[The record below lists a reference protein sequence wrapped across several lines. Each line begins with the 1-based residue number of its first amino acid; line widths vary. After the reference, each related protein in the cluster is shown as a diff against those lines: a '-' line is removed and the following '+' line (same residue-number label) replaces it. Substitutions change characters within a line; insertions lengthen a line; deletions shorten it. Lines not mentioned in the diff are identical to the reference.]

1 MSPSQTQKP
10 KVAPL
15 LEELGLYSRNS
26 PGIYIIY
33 GAPAVG
39 KTTLMARFLWELADL
54 GIGTFYIGTEPNLKL
69 YGQLEKIRE
78 KLPRVFKCGYR
89 EIAAVDYVDS
99 YLPLLHRVVE
109 VTGHCGEAV
118 LAVDSI
124 TAVALHEQGRYLA
137 STGRL
142 DVLPIVRTM
151 SSFAN
156 AMTQLIANNI
166 ANKAISV
173 YYVAQERPAI
183 GQTYHGEPAAPS
195 FAMRAQ
201 HNVQA
206 VARLAVSTEG
216 KRILKV
222 VWHRISK
229 YSGAAREVQIEP
241 LL

>member
-1 MSPSQTQKP
+1 MSPSQKP
-10 KVAPL
+10 KVVAL

-54 GIGTFYIGTEPNLKL
+54 GIATFYIGTEPNLTL
-69 YGQLEKIRE
+69 YGQLEKIKE

-89 EIAAVDYVDS
+89 EIATVEYVDS
-99 YLPLLHRVVE
+99 YLPLLHRAVE

-118 LAVDSI
+118 LVVDSI

-137 STGRL
+137 ATGKL

-156 AMTQLIANNI
+156 SMTQHIANNI
-166 ANKAISV
+166 SSKAKSV

-206 VARLAVSTEG
+206 VARLTVGAEG
-216 KRILKV
+216 RRILKV

-229 YSGAAREVQIEP
+229 YAGTTREVQIEP

>member
-1 MSPSQTQKP
+1 VSTPQV
-10 KVAPL
+10 VAL
-15 LEELGLYSRNS
+15 LEELGLYSRT

-39 KTTLMARFLWELADL
+39 KTTLMARFVWELAEL
-54 GIGTFYIGTEPNLKL
+54 GVPTFYVGTEPNLKL

-89 EIAAVDYVDS
+89 EIATVEYADS
-99 YLPLLHRVVE
+99 YLPLLHKAVE

-118 LAVDSI
+118 LVVDSI
-124 TAVALHEQGRYLA
+124 TAIALHEQSRYLA
-137 STGRL
+137 ATGRL

-166 ANKAISV
+166 ASKAISV

-206 VARLAVSTEG
+206 VARLTVSAEG
-216 KRILKV
+216 KRTLKV

-229 YSGAAREVQIEP
+229 YAGATKEVHIEP
-241 LL
+241 LI

>member
-1 MSPSQTQKP
+1 VSTPQV
-10 KVAPL
+10 VAL
-15 LEELGLYSRNS
+15 LEELGLYSRT

-39 KTTLMARFLWELADL
+39 KTTLMARFVWELAEL
-54 GIGTFYIGTEPNLKL
+54 GVPTFYVGTEPNLKL

-89 EIAAVDYVDS
+89 EIATVEYVDS
-99 YLPLLHRVVE
+99 YLPLLHKAVE

-118 LAVDSI
+118 LVVDSI
-124 TAVALHEQGRYLA
+124 TAIALHEQSRYLA
-137 STGRL
+137 ATGRL
-142 DVLPIVRTM
+142 DVLPIARTM
-151 SSFAN
+151 SSFVN
-156 AMTQLIANNI
+156 AATQIIANNI
-166 ANKAISV
+166 ASKAISV
-173 YYVAQERPAI
+173 YFVAQERPAI

-206 VARLAVSTEG
+206 VARLTVGAEG
-216 KRILKV
+216 KRTLKV

>member
-1 MSPSQTQKP
+1 VTAQKP
-10 KVAPL
+10 KVVAQ
-15 LEELGLYSRNS
+15 LEELGLYGRSS

-39 KTTLMARFLWELADL
+39 KTTLMAKFLWELADF
-54 GIGTFYIGTEPNLKL
+54 GTPTFYIGTEPNLKL

-78 KLPRVFKCGYR
+78 KLPSVFKCGYR
-89 EIAAVDYVDS
+89 EIATVEYTDS
-99 YLPLLHRVVE
+99 YLPLLHKAVE
-109 VTGHCGEAV
+109 VTGRCGEAV
-118 LAVDSI
+118 LVVDSI
-124 TAVALHEQGRYLA
+124 TAVALHEQSRYLA
-137 STGRL
+137 ATGRL

-156 AMTQLIANNI
+156 AMTQLVANNI
-166 ANKAISV
+166 ASKAVSV

-183 GQTYHGEPAAPS
+183 GQAYHGEPAAPS

-206 VARLAVSTEG
+206 VARLTVGPEG

-222 VWHRISK
+222 VWHRVSK
-229 YSGAAREVQIEP
+229 HSGLSREVQIEP

>member
-1 MSPSQTQKP
+1 VSAPQKP
-10 KVAPL
+10 KTIAL
-15 LEELGLYSRNS
+15 LEELGLYSRSS

-33 GAPAVG
+33 GAPAAG
-39 KTTLMARFLWELADL
+39 KTTLVARLLWELADL
-54 GIGTFYIGTEPNLKL
+54 GVPAFYIGTEPNLRL

-89 EIAAVDYVDS
+89 EIAAVEYVDS
-99 YLPLLHRVVE
+99 YLPLLHKTVE

-118 LAVDSI
+118 LVADSI

-137 STGRL
+137 ATGKL

-166 ANKAISV
+166 ASKAISV

-206 VARLAVSTEG
+206 VARLTAGTEG

-229 YSGAAREVQIEP
+229 HSGASREVQIEP
-241 LL
+241 IL

>member
-1 MSPSQTQKP
+1 MSTPQV
-10 KVAPL
+10 VAL
-15 LEELGLYSRNS
+15 LEELGLYSRT

-39 KTTLMARFLWELADL
+39 KTTLMARFVWELAEL
-54 GIGTFYIGTEPNLKL
+54 GVPTFYVGTEPNLKL

-89 EIAAVDYVDS
+89 EIATVEYVDS
-99 YLPLLHRVVE
+99 YLPLLHKAVE

-118 LAVDSI
+118 LVVDSI
-124 TAVALHEQGRYLA
+124 TAIALHEQSRYLA
-137 STGRL
+137 ATGRL

-156 AMTQLIANNI
+156 VMTQIIANNI
-166 ANKAISV
+166 ASKAISV
-173 YYVAQERPAI
+173 YFVAQERPAI

-206 VARLAVSTEG
+206 VARLTVSAEG
-216 KRILKV
+216 KRTLKV

-229 YSGAAREVQIEP
+229 YAGATKEVHIEP
-241 LL
+241 LI

>member
-1 MSPSQTQKP
+1 MSTPQV
-10 KVAPL
+10 VAL
-15 LEELGLYSRNS
+15 LEELGLYSRTPN
-26 PGIYIIY
+26 IYIIY

-39 KTTLMARFLWELADL
+39 KTTLMARFVWELAEL
-54 GIGTFYIGTEPNLKL
+54 GVPTFYVGTEPNLKL

-89 EIAAVDYVDS
+89 EIATVEYADS
-99 YLPLLHRVVE
+99 YLPLLHKAVE

-118 LAVDSI
+118 LVVDSI
-124 TAVALHEQGRYLA
+124 TAIALHEQSRYLA
-137 STGRL
+137 ATGRL

-151 SSFAN
+151 SSFTN

-166 ANKAISV
+166 ASKAISV

-206 VARLAVSTEG
+206 VARLTVSAEG
-216 KRILKV
+216 KRTLKV

-229 YSGAAREVQIEP
+229 YAGVTKETHIEP
-241 LL
+241 LI

>member
-1 MSPSQTQKP
+1 VSTPQV
-10 KVAPL
+10 VAL
-15 LEELGLYSRNS
+15 LEELGLYSRT

-39 KTTLMARFLWELADL
+39 KTTLMARFVWELAEL
-54 GIGTFYIGTEPNLKL
+54 GVPTFYVGTEPNLKL

-89 EIAAVDYVDS
+89 EIATVEYADS
-99 YLPLLHRVVE
+99 YLPLLHKAVE

-118 LAVDSI
+118 LVVDSI
-124 TAVALHEQGRYLA
+124 TAIALHEQSRYLA
-137 STGRL
+137 ATGRL

-151 SSFAN
+151 SSFVN
-156 AMTQLIANNI
+156 AATQIIANNI
-166 ANKAISV
+166 ASKAISV
-173 YYVAQERPAI
+173 YFVAQERPAI

-206 VARLAVSTEG
+206 VARLTVSAEG
-216 KRILKV
+216 KRTLKV

-229 YSGAAREVQIEP
+229 YAGVTKETHIEP
-241 LL
+241 LI

>member
-1 MSPSQTQKP
+1 MSAPQKP
-10 KVAPL
+10 KVLTL
-15 LEELGLYSRNS
+15 LEEPGLYSRNS

-54 GIGTFYIGTEPNLKL
+54 GVPTFYIGTEPNLKL

-89 EIAAVDYVDS
+89 EIAAVEYVDS
-99 YLPLLHRVVE
+99 YLPLLHKAVE

-118 LAVDSI
+118 LVVDSI
-124 TAVALHEQGRYLA
+124 TAVALHEQSRYLA
-137 STGRL
+137 ATGRL

-156 AMTQLIANNI
+156 SMTQLIANNI
-166 ANKAISV
+166 ASKAISV

-206 VARLAVSTEG
+206 VARLTVGAEG

-229 YSGAAREVQIEP
+229 HSGASREVLIEP

>member
-1 MSPSQTQKP
+1 MSTPQV
-10 KVAPL
+10 VAL
-15 LEELGLYSRNS
+15 LEELGLYSRT

-39 KTTLMARFLWELADL
+39 KTTLMARFVWELAEL
-54 GIGTFYIGTEPNLKL
+54 GVPTFYVGTEPNLKL

-89 EIAAVDYVDS
+89 EIATVEYVDS
-99 YLPLLHRVVE
+99 YLPLLHKAVE

-118 LAVDSI
+118 LVVDSI
-124 TAVALHEQGRYLA
+124 TAIALHEQSRYLA
-137 STGRL
+137 ATGRL
-142 DVLPIVRTM
+142 DVLPIARTM
-151 SSFAN
+151 SSFVN
-156 AMTQLIANNI
+156 AATQIIANNI
-166 ANKAISV
+166 ASKAISV
-173 YYVAQERPAI
+173 YFVAQERSAI

-206 VARLAVSTEG
+206 VARLTVGAEG
-216 KRILKV
+216 KRTLKV

>member
-1 MSPSQTQKP
+1 VSTPQV
-10 KVAPL
+10 VAL
-15 LEELGLYSRNS
+15 LQELDLYSRT

-39 KTTLMARFLWELADL
+39 KTTLMARFVWELAEL
-54 GIGTFYIGTEPNLKL
+54 GVPTFYVGTEPNLKL

-89 EIAAVDYVDS
+89 EIATVEYADS
-99 YLPLLHRVVE
+99 YLPLLHKAVE

-118 LAVDSI
+118 LVVDSI
-124 TAVALHEQGRYLA
+124 TAIALHEQSRYLA
-137 STGRL
+137 ATGKL

-156 AMTQLIANNI
+156 VMTQIIANNI
-166 ANKAISV
+166 ASKAISV
-173 YYVAQERPAI
+173 YFVAQERPAI

-206 VARLAVSTEG
+206 VARLTVSAEG
-216 KRILKV
+216 KRTLKV

-229 YSGAAREVQIEP
+229 HTGTAKEIHIEP